1 MASSGT
7 KFSMH
12 PHGLH
17 YRYKAMCFLSYFLE
31 SGAGQIINN
40 YWMRFFV
47 ISGIIKVEVSVISRA
62 EDQG

>member
-31 SGAGQIINN
+31 SGCRTDNKQLLDEV
-40 YWMRFFV
+40 FV

-62 EDQG
+62 EDRD